1 MTKNKWQITNGF
13 HKNANTA
20 RAAKFKYVTHPY
32 QLEYQQPGK
41 RRGSRSA
48 KLLWGSS
55 FRQIGSLQPYACFSQ
70 CQIHTC
76 VRSSI
81 FSPTAHLRR
90 GKYLGLSKLWKHA
103 LWNFD
108 KGVWNNSL
116 GVSNKL
122 WKITFSI
129 VSRFYWLR
137 PVDVLSWASI
147 SKNQNETFLLRMAMI
162 SLTWFQQLSSIVWFS
177 HKDIFSRAKM
187 LSSAIGFF
195 VDLFLQCRVVIWIFL
210 DLFVQC
216 QEVICARYAS
226 QCQLECL
233 CLQPSSGHTPS
244 LLRKDK
250 YKYKHKHKHKH
261 KT

>member
-1 MTKNKWQITNGF
+1 MTKFEF

-41 RRGSRSA
+41 GRGSRSA

-76 VRSSI
+76 VYSSI

-116 GVSNKL
+116 GRVQQTVKNHFFNSVQIL
-122 WKITFSI
+122 LTAPSWCI
-129 VSRFYWLR
+129 VLGLNFKK
-137 PVDVLSWASI
+137 
-147 SKNQNETFLLRMAMI
+147 SK
-162 SLTWFQQLSSIVWFS
+162 WDHPSSDGNDQFDLIATIVIYCVVCG
-177 HKDIFSRAKM
+177 KDIFSRRKC
-187 LSSAIGFF
+187 FP
-195 VDLFLQCRVVIWIFL
+195 LQ
-210 DLFVQC
+210 
-216 QEVICARYAS
+216 
-226 QCQLECL
+226 
-233 CLQPSSGHTPS
+233 
-244 LLRKDK
+244 
-250 YKYKHKHKHKH
+250 
-261 KT
+261 